1 MLICACTKGDTNVCN
16 TLIKIYSAI
25 ILVVAIVLNFFGN
38 LFGIGDI
45 IPTQPKTTEGTS
57 ISETYTET
65 EETTTGRDL
74 TVEDS
79 SAETSEATSALPSTE
94 PSTEITTKPVQI
106 TTLPQ
111 TTKEFGQKVSS
122 ATQLSAA
129 SFGGSDTDT
138 FTGIAKGTNGS
149 FVVCGVS
156 VSTDSDLLNVPDD
169 SWSENYGFVAKY
181 GKSSLA
187 PEWIKSVGSAYDGVR
202 IEDVA
207 VLKDGG
213 IVAVGYTAAQD
224 FASDPEFSGTI
235 ESFIVRYSADGAV
248 VWKKLFGG
256 KGSDMF
262 MNVESLGDGF
272 VVGGKTES
280 SDGDFSDA
288 PQTSVSKAVLISF
301 SSDGNVLWKKYLS
314 GNYASSVDG
323 VATDSD
329 GNIFITSVTGAY
341 TGDYALV
348 DGIGK
353 GYLDTAVIKYS
364 SSGEMLWAKSVS
376 GSGRENFGA
385 VAADGKGGCVVAGY
399 YELTT
404 NTVPDGTLAGVHNCG
419 DTDAVAIRFNSD
431 GSTRWIR
438 SIGGIS
444 GEVINDIAA
453 TENGYAVVGYTS
465 SANRDFASMGNK
477 GATDSFVALITPEG
491 NLAQVQGRGG
501 ARKDMA
507 TCAVF
512 TTDGRL
518 IVLGRTTSSDGDFSG
533 MNSHLSDVL
542 LGILGDIFTGYITKY
557 KVTVSW

>member
-1 MLICACTKGDTNVCN
+1 MCN

-25 ILVVAIVLNFFGN
+25 VLVVAIVLNFFGN

-45 IPTQPKTTEGTS
+45 IPTQPKPTEGTS
-57 ISETYTET
+57 FSETYTEI
-65 EETTTGRDL
+65 EETTTEKDL

-79 SAETSEATSALPSTE
+79 SAETSEETTTLPSTE
-94 PSTEITTKPVQI
+94 PSTEDTTKPTQG

-129 SFGGSDTDT
+129 SFGGTNTDT
-138 FTGIAKGTNGS
+138 FTGIAKGSNGV

-169 SWSENYGFVAKY
+169 SWTESYGFVAKY
-181 GKSSLA
+181 GKTNLT
-187 PEWIKSVGSAYDGVR
+187 PEWVRAVGSAYNDVR

-207 VLKDGG
+207 VLMDGSV
-213 IVAVGYTAAQD
+213 VAVGYSAASD
-224 FASDPEFSGTI
+224 FATAPEFSGSI
-235 ESFIVRYSADGAV
+235 ESFIIKYSADGTLL
-248 VWKKLFGG
+248 WKKLFGG

-262 MNVESLGDGF
+262 MNVAALGNGF

-280 SDGDFSDA
+280 CDGDFAGSV
-288 PQTSVSKAVLISF
+288 QTTVSKAVLISF
-301 SSDGNVLWKKYLS
+301 DADGNVVWKKYLS

-323 VATDSD
+323 IATDSD

-341 TGDYALV
+341 TGDYAQV

-353 GYLDTAVIKYS
+353 GYLDTAVIKFS
-364 SSGEMLWAKSVS
+364 SSGEKLWAKAVA
-376 GSGRENFGA
+376 GSGRESFGA
-385 VAADGKGGCVVAGY
+385 IASDGKGGCVVAGY

-404 NTVPDGTLAGVHNCG
+404 NTVPDGTLANLHNCG
-419 DTDAVAIRFNSD
+419 GTDAVAIRFNSD
-431 GSTRWIR
+431 GSRRWIR

-444 GEVINDIAA
+444 GDVITDIAA
-453 TENGYAVVGYTS
+453 MENGYAVVGYTS
-465 SANRDFASMGNK
+465 SNNRDFASMGNN

-507 TCAVF
+507 TCATF
-512 TTDGRL
+512 TSDGRL
-518 IVLGRTTSSDGDFSG
+518 VVLGQTTSSDGSFSG
-533 MNSHLSDVL
+533 MNSHLSDTL
-542 LGILGDIFTGYITKY
+542 ISILGDTFTGFITKY

>member
-1 MLICACTKGDTNVCN
+1 MLICAYTKGDTNMCN

-25 ILVVAIVLNFFGN
+25 VLVIAIILNFFGN

-65 EETTTGRDL
+65 TTEEITT
-74 TVEDS
+74 E
-79 SAETSEATSALPSTE
+79 PSTE
-94 PSTEITTKPVQI
+94 PSTEESTTEEEPTEPSTEDTTKPTSPG

-129 SFGGSDTDT
+129 SFGGSNTDT

-149 FVVCGVS
+149 FVACGVT

-169 SWSENYGFVAKY
+169 SWSEDYGFVAKY
-181 GKSSLA
+181 GKSNLT
-187 PEWIKSVGSAYDGVR
+187 PEWINAVGSAYDGVR

-207 VLKDGG
+207 VLKDGSV
-213 IVAVGYTAAQD
+213 VAVGYSAAQE
-224 FASDPEFSGTI
+224 FASDNKFSGTI
-235 ESFIVRYSADGAV
+235 ESFIVKYSADGTLI
-248 VWKKLFGG
+248 WKKLFGG
-256 KGSDMF
+256 SGSDLF
-262 MNVESLGDGF
+262 MCVEALGNGF

-280 SDGDFSDA
+280 YDGDFADSV
-288 PQTSVSKAVLISF
+288 QTTVSKAVLISF
-301 SSDGNVLWKKYLS
+301 DADGNPLWKKYLS

-341 TGDYALV
+341 TGDYAQV
-348 DGIGK
+348 EGIGR
-353 GYLDTAVIKYS
+353 GYLDTAVFKYS
-364 SSGEMLWAKSVS
+364 SSGDTRCAKAVS
-376 GSGRENFGA
+376 GSGRECFGS
-385 VAADGKGGCVVAGY
+385 VVADGKGGCVVAGH
-399 YELTT
+399 YELITT
-404 NTVPDGTLAGVHNCG
+404 TVPDGTLDGVHNCG
-419 DTDAVAIRFNSD
+419 ETDAVAIRFNSD
-431 GSTRWIR
+431 GSIRWIR

-444 GEVINDIAA
+444 GDVITDIAA
-453 TENGYAVVGYTS
+453 TEYGYAVVGYTS
-465 SANRDFASMGNK
+465 SSNRDFASMGNR

-507 TCAVF
+507 TCASF
-512 TTDGRL
+512 TSDGRL
-518 IVLGRTTSSDGDFSG
+518 VVLGQTTSSDGDFSG
-533 MNSHLSDVL
+533 MNSHLSDTL
-542 LGILGDIFTGYITKY
+542 ISILGDTFTGFVTKY

>member
-1 MLICACTKGDTNVCN
+1 MRSIKGDTDVCN

-25 ILVVAIVLNFFGN
+25 VLVIAIILNFFGN

-57 ISETYTET
+57 ISEKYTET
-65 EETTTGRDL
+65 EETTTEKDL

-79 SAETSEATSALPSTE
+79 SAETTEETSTLPTTE
-94 PSTEITTKPVQI
+94 KVTQG

-129 SFGGSDTDT
+129 SFGGSNTDT
-138 FTGIAKGTNGS
+138 FTGISKGSNGS
-149 FVVCGVS
+149 FAVCGVS

-169 SWSENYGFVAKY
+169 SWMENYGFVAKY
-181 GKSSLA
+181 GKISLT
-187 PEWIKSVGSAYDGVR
+187 PEWIRAVGSAYDGVR

-207 VLKDGG
+207 VLKDGS
-213 IVAVGYTAAQD
+213 IVAVGYSSAAD
-224 FASDPEFSGTI
+224 FASASEFSGSI
-235 ESFIVRYSADGAV
+235 ESFIVKYSADGAL

-262 MNVESLGDGF
+262 MNVEPLGNGF

-280 SDGDFSDA
+280 SDGDFADA
-288 PQTSVSKAVLISF
+288 VQTTVSKAILISF
-301 SSDGNVLWKKYLS
+301 DTDGNILWKKYLS

-323 VATDSD
+323 VATDSN
-329 GNIFITSVTGAY
+329 GNVFITSVTGAY

-348 DGIGK
+348 DGMGK

-364 SSGEMLWAKSVS
+364 SSGEMLWAKAVS
-376 GSGRENFGA
+376 GSGRESFGA
-385 VAADGKGGCVVAGY
+385 IAADGKGGCVVAGY

-438 SIGGIS
+438 SIGGLS
-444 GEVINDIAA
+444 GDVITDITA

-465 SANRDFASMGNK
+465 SNNRDFASMGNK
-477 GATDSFVALITPEG
+477 GATDSFVALVTPEG

-507 TCAVF
+507 TCAAF
-512 TTDGRL
+512 TSDGRL
-518 IVLGRTTSSDGDFSG
+518 IVLGQTTSSDGGFSG
-533 MNSHLSDVL
+533 MNSHLSDTL
-542 LGILGDIFTGYITKY
+542 ISILGDTFTGFITKY

>member
-1 MLICACTKGDTNVCN
+1 MCN

-25 ILVVAIVLNFFGN
+25 ILVIAIVLNFFGN

-45 IPTQPKTTEGTS
+45 IPTQPKPTEGTS

-65 EETTTGRDL
+65 SETTTEKDL

-79 SAETSEATSALPSTE
+79 SAETSEVTSTLPSSE
-94 PSTEITTKPVQI
+94 PSTEDTTKPSQI

-122 ATQLSAA
+122 ATQLAAA
-129 SFGGSDTDT
+129 SFGGSNTDT

-149 FVVCGVS
+149 FVACGVS

-169 SWSENYGFVAKY
+169 SWSDNYGFVVKY
-181 GKSSLA
+181 GKSNLT
-187 PEWIKSVGSAYDGVR
+187 PEWINAVGSTYGGVR
-202 IEDVA
+202 IDDVA
-207 VLKDGG
+207 VLKDGSV
-213 IVAVGYTAAQD
+213 VAVGYTAAQD
-224 FASDPEFSGTI
+224 FASENKFAGTI
-235 ESFIVRYSADGAV
+235 ESFVVKYSADGTP
-248 VWKKLFGG
+248 VWKKIFGG
-256 KGSDMF
+256 SGSDMF
-262 MNVESLGDGF
+262 MKVEALGNGF

-280 SDGDFSDA
+280 YDGDFDGSA
-288 PQTSVSKAVLISF
+288 QTTGSKAVLISF
-301 SSDGNVLWKKYLS
+301 DADGNPLWKKYLS

-323 VATDSD
+323 IATDSD

-341 TGDYALV
+341 TGDYSQV

-364 SSGEMLWAKSVS
+364 STGEKLWAKAVA
-376 GSGRENFGA
+376 GSGRECFGSI
-385 VAADGKGGCVVAGY
+385 VADGKGGCVVAGY

-404 NTVPDGTLAGVHNCG
+404 NNAPDGTLADVHNCG

-431 GSTRWIR
+431 GSIRWIR

-444 GEVINDIAA
+444 GDVINDIAA

-465 SANRDFASMGNK
+465 SSNRDFASMGNR
-477 GATDSFVALITPEG
+477 GAIDSFVALITPEG

-501 ARKDMA
+501 SRKDMA
-507 TCAVF
+507 TCVSF
-512 TTDGRL
+512 TSDGRL
-518 IVLGRTTSSDGDFSG
+518 IVLGQTTSSDGGFSG
-533 MNSHLSDVL
+533 MNSHLSDTL
-542 LGILGDIFTGYITKY
+542 ISILGDTFTGFITKY